1 MVGINTLAA
10 GISINGS
17 PSATNVNGV
26 SINGAAPAEATATSG
41 VKADLSQV
49 RENGEAK
56 ASGASTSDSEPAHIK
71 QLREQIERLQK
82 QLAEQQKQL
91 QKAMA
96 SKQEETAKAAA
107 VMAAQSAVSST
118 MAAIQAA
125 TSALLEALT
134 AIGGGSSGSLVSTSA

>member
-10 GISINGS
+10 GININGS
-17 PSATNVNGV
+17 PSATHVSGV
-26 SINGAAPAEATATSG
+26 SINGAAPAEVTDASG

-56 ASGASTSDSEPAHIK
+56 ASGASGGDSEPAHIK
-71 QLREQIERLQK
+71 QLREQIEKLQK

-96 SKQEETAKAAA
+96 SQQEATAKAAE

-118 MAAIQAA
+118 MAAIQTA

-134 AIGGGSSGSLVSTSA
+134 SSGGSSSGSLVSTSA